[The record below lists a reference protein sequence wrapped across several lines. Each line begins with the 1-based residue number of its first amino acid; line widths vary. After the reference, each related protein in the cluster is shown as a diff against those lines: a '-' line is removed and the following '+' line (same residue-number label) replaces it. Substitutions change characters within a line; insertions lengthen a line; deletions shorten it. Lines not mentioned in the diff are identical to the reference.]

1 MNIAFDAKRAY
12 LNSSGLGNYSRTLI
26 QSLNK
31 YYPTNNY
38 TLFTTRQA
46 ENDFQKYISSQ
57 KNISVQEPQSFIDKK
72 IRARW
77 RSYGITDILIQ
88 NNINIY
94 HGLSNELPFNI
105 KKFNGKKFVTVH
117 DLIFLRHPK
126 LYPLIDSKIYNKKFR
141 HACDISDMIIATS
154 EETKRDI
161 EKFYFIPE
169 NKIQV
174 IYQSCDENYYN
185 EYSPEQ
191 IQNIITKH
199 QLPDKFLLYVG
210 TIEERKNLLTIIKTL
225 KLVNDI
231 PLVVVGKKKKYF
243 KTVLEYIRENKLKNR
258 VIFLKDVSNSELAVI
273 YRLAEIFIF
282 PSISEGFGIPIIEA
296 LTSKTPVITTKGGC
310 FHEAAGPDS
319 LYIDPNNENE
329 MAEKINFILNSDIA
343 RKQIADNGFEYAK
356 KFHPSTITQQL
367 MSLYTGVTIH
377 QDSDLTI
384 EQR

>member
-1 MNIAFDAKRAY
+1 
-12 LNSSGLGNYSRTLI
+12 
-26 QSLNK
+26 
-31 YYPTNNY
+31 
-38 TLFTTRQA
+38 
-46 ENDFQKYISSQ
+46 
-57 KNISVQEPQSFIDKK
+57 
-72 IRARW
+72 
-77 RSYGITDILIQ
+77 
-88 NNINIY
+88 
-94 HGLSNELPFNI
+94 
-105 KKFNGKKFVTVH
+105 
-117 DLIFLRHPK
+117 
-126 LYPLIDSKIYNKKFR
+126 
-141 HACDISDMIIATS
+141 MIIATS